1 MQNTFIRDL
10 PPQDAGPT
18 ARLIRRGNNFRDFL
32 PDTPSGVVRDS
43 WHNGI
48 GAGLRFYL
56 RGVVLPLL
64 GLDFAYGFE
73 SNAFQWYVNIG
84 STID

>member
-1 MQNTFIRDL
+1 MRFRRRTAA
-10 PPQDAGPT
+10 PPRAWCNAAAT
-18 ARLIRRGNNFRDFL
+18 SATSCR
-32 PDTPSGVVRDS
+32 DTPSGVVRDS

-48 GAGLRFYL
+48 GGGLRFYL